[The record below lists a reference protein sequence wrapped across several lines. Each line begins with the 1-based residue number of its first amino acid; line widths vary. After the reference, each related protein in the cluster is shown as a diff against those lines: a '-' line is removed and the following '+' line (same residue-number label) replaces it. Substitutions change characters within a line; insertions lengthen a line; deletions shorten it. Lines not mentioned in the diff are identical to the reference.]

1 MVVNND
7 LDKPYTLCL
16 HYLHVVEADLPSTLL
31 IITSSLKLKP
41 AQVFVGVDHVT
52 IGTRGQ
58 LQTLLSP
65 VVTTQP
71 IKYIECFI

>member
-16 HYLHVVEADLPSTLL
+16 HYLHVVVADLPSALL
-31 IITSSLKLKP
+31 VVTSSLKLKP

-52 IGTRGQ
+52 IGT
-58 LQTLLSP
+58 
-65 VVTTQP
+65 
-71 IKYIECFI
+71 